1 MDGDQQQQS
10 SESLRL
16 VSLEAYNELY
26 HELKEKYVPKLME
39 VSDDISFYILKC

>member
-16 VSLEAYNELY
+16 VSLEAYNNLY

-39 VSDDISFYILKC
+39 VSDGFHYILK